1 MSYVEIVGTNGVVV
15 RRSQNLRAI
24 LDHARRTPVFRAT
37 CHKDSDGGAIVF
49 FEFNSGE
56 WSRVSFADYTV
67 AKRWVKAR
75 RSWGLTGCYCS
86 ETQYVYH

>member
-1 MSYVEIVGTNGVVV
+1 MAYVEICSTSGAVV
-15 RRSQNLRAI
+15 RRSVNLRAI

-37 CHKDSDGGAIVF
+37 CHRDSDGGAIVF
-49 FEFNSGE
+49 IEFNSGE

-67 AKRWVKAR
+67 AKRWVKSR

-86 ETQYVYH
+86 ESQYVFH